1 MAIPSPKK
9 EARGRKAAESLEKT
23 FQKSEPAFSEQE
35 TKDMRDD
42 MRDDMR
48 KLNTKRSILNLR
60 KKTKEYKEKKSGFVY
75 EDEPRSKEAKELIR
89 KGKVVGY
96 T

>member
-1 MAIPSPKK
+1 MTIPSPKK
-9 EARGRKAAESLEKT
+9 EARGREAAESLEKT
-23 FQKSEPAFSEQE
+23 FQKSGPAFSEQE

-60 KKTKEYKEKKSGFVY
+60 KKTLEYKAGKKKKKQGVVTE
-75 EDEPRSKEAKELIR
+75 EDMFT
-89 KGKVVGY
+89 KVIV
-96 T
+96 